1 MPSPLNGLSLI
12 NLFVEDLA
20 AAKTFYADVLGLPFA
35 FGDENA
41 AAYALGGTLINLL
54 PVDAARKQIAP
65 AKVAPPEAGARV
77 QLAIVVDEIDSRVDE
92 LRAKGISIINGPTDQ
107 PWGMRTASF
116 ADPAGHIWEFAQP
129 IA

>member
-41 AAYALGGTLINLL
+41 AAYSLGGTLINLL

-65 AKVAPPEAGARV
+65 AKVASPEAGARV
-77 QLAIVVDEIDSRVDE
+77 QLAIVVDEIDGRVAE
-92 LRAKGISIINGPTDQ
+92 LRSKGISIINGPEDQ